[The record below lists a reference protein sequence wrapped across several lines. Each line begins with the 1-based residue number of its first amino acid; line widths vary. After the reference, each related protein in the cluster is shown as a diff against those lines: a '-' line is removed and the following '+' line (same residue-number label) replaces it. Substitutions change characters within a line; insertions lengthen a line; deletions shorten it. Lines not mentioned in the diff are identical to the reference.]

1 MNNLNLFYETSSKYT
16 KHNCQY
22 WEQEISV
29 KRAGKKRQSEANV
42 PDLGGNDSPDA
53 SSSQVENEQPQ
64 ANDRDHATKKRRW
77 QMRNG
82 ERRKGKGKGKQTTN
96 LSESSYNSVM
106 YINREIFTTKHE

>member
-53 SSSQVENEQPQ
+53 SSSQVEKNNPKGMTEIMQQKKEGGRSEMEEEERENER
-64 ANDRDHATKKRRW
+64 AN
-77 QMRNG
+77 
-82 ERRKGKGKGKQTTN
+82 KQQILVRAAITVLCT
-96 LSESSYNSVM
+96 
-106 YINREIFTTKHE
+106 

>member
-53 SSSQVENEQPQ
+53 SSSQVEKNNPKGMTEIMQQKKEGGIWEMEEEERENER
-64 ANDRDHATKKRRW
+64 AN
-77 QMRNG
+77 
-82 ERRKGKGKGKQTTN
+82 KQQILVRAAITVLCT
-96 LSESSYNSVM
+96 
-106 YINREIFTTKHE
+106 

>member
-29 KRAGKKRQSEANV
+29 KRAGKMRQSEANV

-53 SSSQVENEQPQ
+53 SSSQVEKNNPKGMTEIMQQ
-64 ANDRDHATKKRRW
+64 KKEGGRWELEEEEREKERAN
-77 QMRNG
+77 
-82 ERRKGKGKGKQTTN
+82 KQQIVVRAAITVLCT
-96 LSESSYNSVM
+96 
-106 YINREIFTTKHE
+106 

>member
-53 SSSQVENEQPQ
+53 SSSQVEKNNPKGMTEIMQQKKEGGRWEMEEEERENER
-64 ANDRDHATKKRRW
+64 AN
-77 QMRNG
+77 
-82 ERRKGKGKGKQTTN
+82 KQ
-96 LSESSYNSVM
+96 
-106 YINREIFTTKHE
+106 EILVRAAITVLCT

>member
-53 SSSQVENEQPQ
+53 SSSQVEENNPKGMTEIMQQ
-64 ANDRDHATKKRRW
+64 KKEGGRWEMEEEEREKERAN
-77 QMRNG
+77 
-82 ERRKGKGKGKQTTN
+82 KQQILVRAAITVLCT
-96 LSESSYNSVM
+96 
-106 YINREIFTTKHE
+106 

>member
-53 SSSQVENEQPQ
+53 SSSQVEKNNPKGMTEIMQQ
-64 ANDRDHATKKRRW
+64 KKKAADEKWRKK
-77 QMRNG
+77 
-82 ERRKGKGKGKQTTN
+82 KGKMKGQTN
-96 LSESSYNSVM
+96 NKSWWEQL
-106 YINREIFTTKHE
+106 

>member
-53 SSSQVENEQPQ
+53 SSSQVEKNNPKGMTEIMQQ
-64 ANDRDHATKKRRW
+64 KKEGGRWELEEEEREKERAN
-77 QMRNG
+77 
-82 ERRKGKGKGKQTTN
+82 KQQIVVRAAITVLCT
-96 LSESSYNSVM
+96 
-106 YINREIFTTKHE
+106 

>member
-29 KRAGKKRQSEANV
+29 KRAGKMRQSEANV

-53 SSSQVENEQPQ
+53 SSSQVEKNNPKGMTEIMQQ
-64 ANDRDHATKKRRW
+64 KKEGDRWELEEEEREKERAN
-77 QMRNG
+77 
-82 ERRKGKGKGKQTTN
+82 KQQIVVRAAITVLCT
-96 LSESSYNSVM
+96 
-106 YINREIFTTKHE
+106 

>member
-53 SSSQVENEQPQ
+53 SSSQVEKNNPKGMTEIMQQ
-64 ANDRDHATKKRRW
+64 KKEGGRWEMEEEEREKERAN
-77 QMRNG
+77 
-82 ERRKGKGKGKQTTN
+82 KQQILVRAAITVICT
-96 LSESSYNSVM
+96 
-106 YINREIFTTKHE
+106 

>member
-29 KRAGKKRQSEANV
+29 KRAGKKRESEANV

-53 SSSQVENEQPQ
+53 SSSQVEKNNPKGMTEIMQQRKEGGRWEMEEEERENER
-64 ANDRDHATKKRRW
+64 AN
-77 QMRNG
+77 
-82 ERRKGKGKGKQTTN
+82 KQQILVRAAITVLCT
-96 LSESSYNSVM
+96 
-106 YINREIFTTKHE
+106 

>member
-1 MNNLNLFYETSSKYT
+1 MNNLNLFYETSLKYT

-53 SSSQVENEQPQ
+53 SSSQVEKNNPKGMTEIMQQ
-64 ANDRDHATKKRRW
+64 KKKAAYEKWRKK
-77 QMRNG
+77 
-82 ERRKGKGKGKQTTN
+82 KGKMKGQTN
-96 LSESSYNSVM
+96 NKSWWEQL
-106 YINREIFTTKHE
+106 

>member
-1 MNNLNLFYETSSKYT
+1 MLLFTTMNNLNLFYETSSKYT

-53 SSSQVENEQPQ
+53 SSSQVEKNNPKGMTEIMQQKKEGGRWEMEEEERENER
-64 ANDRDHATKKRRW
+64 AN
-77 QMRNG
+77 
-82 ERRKGKGKGKQTTN
+82 KQQILVRAAITVLCT
-96 LSESSYNSVM
+96 
-106 YINREIFTTKHE
+106 

>member
-1 MNNLNLFYETSSKYT
+1 MNNLNLFYETSLKYI

-53 SSSQVENEQPQ
+53 SSSQVEKNNPKGMTEIMQQKKEGGIWEMEEEERENER
-64 ANDRDHATKKRRW
+64 AN
-77 QMRNG
+77 
-82 ERRKGKGKGKQTTN
+82 KQQILVRAAITVLCT
-96 LSESSYNSVM
+96 
-106 YINREIFTTKHE
+106 

>member
-53 SSSQVENEQPQ
+53 SSSQVEKNNPKGMTEIMQQ
-64 ANDRDHATKKRRW
+64 KKRAADEKWRKK
-77 QMRNG
+77 
-82 ERRKGKGKGKQTTN
+82 KGKMKGQTN
-96 LSESSYNSVM
+96 KKSW
-106 YINREIFTTKHE
+106 

>member
-53 SSSQVENEQPQ
+53 SSSQVEKNNPKGMTEIMQQ
-64 ANDRDHATKKRRW
+64 KKKAAYEKWRKK
-77 QMRNG
+77 
-82 ERRKGKGKGKQTTN
+82 KGKMKGQTN
-96 LSESSYNSVM
+96 NKSWWEQL
-106 YINREIFTTKHE
+106 

>member
-53 SSSQVENEQPQ
+53 SSSQVEKNNPKGMTEIMQQ
-64 ANDRDHATKKRRW
+64 KKKAADEKWRKK
-77 QMRNG
+77 
-82 ERRKGKGKGKQTTN
+82 KGKIKGQTN
-96 LSESSYNSVM
+96 NKSWWEQL
-106 YINREIFTTKHE
+106 

>member
-29 KRAGKKRQSEANV
+29 KRVGKKRQSEANV

-53 SSSQVENEQPQ
+53 SSSQVEKNNPKGMTEIMQQ
-64 ANDRDHATKKRRW
+64 KKEGGRWEMEEEEREKERAN
-77 QMRNG
+77 
-82 ERRKGKGKGKQTTN
+82 KQQILVRAAITVICT
-96 LSESSYNSVM
+96 
-106 YINREIFTTKHE
+106 

>member
-29 KRAGKKRQSEANV
+29 KRPGKKRQSEANV

-53 SSSQVENEQPQ
+53 SSSQVEKNNPKGMTEIMQQ
-64 ANDRDHATKKRRW
+64 KKEGGRWEMEEEEREKERAN
-77 QMRNG
+77 
-82 ERRKGKGKGKQTTN
+82 KQQILVRAAITVLCT
-96 LSESSYNSVM
+96 
-106 YINREIFTTKHE
+106 

>member
-53 SSSQVENEQPQ
+53 SSSQVEKNNPKGMTENMQQKKEGGRWEMEEEERENER
-64 ANDRDHATKKRRW
+64 AN
-77 QMRNG
+77 
-82 ERRKGKGKGKQTTN
+82 KQQILVRAAITVLCT
-96 LSESSYNSVM
+96 
-106 YINREIFTTKHE
+106 

>member
-53 SSSQVENEQPQ
+53 SSS
-64 ANDRDHATKKRRW
+64 
-77 QMRNG
+77 
-82 ERRKGKGKGKQTTN
+82 
-96 LSESSYNSVM
+96 
-106 YINREIFTTKHE
+106 

>member
-29 KRAGKKRQSEANV
+29 KRPGKKRQSEANV

-53 SSSQVENEQPQ
+53 SLSQVENEQPQ
-64 ANDRDHATKKRRW
+64 ANDRDHATKKKKEGGGW
-77 QMRNG
+77 EMEKE
-82 ERRKGKGKGKQTTN
+82 EREKERANKQQILVRAAIT
-96 LSESSYNSVM
+96 LEMLENS
-106 YINREIFTTKHE
+106 NFQ

>member
-53 SSSQVENEQPQ
+53 SSSQVEKNNPKGMTEIMQQKKEGGRWEMEEEERENER
-64 ANDRDHATKKRRW
+64 AN
-77 QMRNG
+77 
-82 ERRKGKGKGKQTTN
+82 KQQILVRAAITVLCT
-96 LSESSYNSVM
+96 
-106 YINREIFTTKHE
+106 

>member
-53 SSSQVENEQPQ
+53 SSSQVEKNNPKGMTEIMQQRKEGGRWEMEEEERENER
-64 ANDRDHATKKRRW
+64 AN
-77 QMRNG
+77 
-82 ERRKGKGKGKQTTN
+82 KQQILVRAAITVLCT
-96 LSESSYNSVM
+96 
-106 YINREIFTTKHE
+106 

>member
-29 KRAGKKRQSEANV
+29 KRAGKKRESEANV

-53 SSSQVENEQPQ
+53 SSSQVEKNNPKGMTEIMQQKKEGGRWEMEEEERENER
-64 ANDRDHATKKRRW
+64 AN
-77 QMRNG
+77 
-82 ERRKGKGKGKQTTN
+82 KQQILVRAAITVLCT
-96 LSESSYNSVM
+96 
-106 YINREIFTTKHE
+106 

>member
-29 KRAGKKRQSEANV
+29 KRAGKMRQSEANV

-53 SSSQVENEQPQ
+53 SSSQVEKNNPKGMTEIMQQ
-64 ANDRDHATKKRRW
+64 KKKAADEKWRKK
-77 QMRNG
+77 
-82 ERRKGKGKGKQTTN
+82 KGKMKGQTN
-96 LSESSYNSVM
+96 NKSWWEQL
-106 YINREIFTTKHE
+106 

>member
-29 KRAGKKRQSEANV
+29 KRVGKKRQSEANV

-53 SSSQVENEQPQ
+53 SSSQVEKNNPKGMTEIMQQKKEGGRWEMEEEERENER
-64 ANDRDHATKKRRW
+64 AN
-77 QMRNG
+77 
-82 ERRKGKGKGKQTTN
+82 KQQILVRAAITVLCT
-96 LSESSYNSVM
+96 
-106 YINREIFTTKHE
+106 

>member
-29 KRAGKKRQSEANV
+29 KRAGNKRQSEANV

-53 SSSQVENEQPQ
+53 SSSQVEKNNPKGMTEIMQQKKEGGRWEMEEEERENER
-64 ANDRDHATKKRRW
+64 AN
-77 QMRNG
+77 
-82 ERRKGKGKGKQTTN
+82 KQQILVRAAITVLCT
-96 LSESSYNSVM
+96 
-106 YINREIFTTKHE
+106 